1 MRHLLALAIVSVAA
15 IPSTGMARTT
25 CSTQMY
31 DRADASLENATG
43 SWHALQKHQ
52 RIFASCDDGALAEG
66 YSDAVVKLLAN
77 HWERF
82 PVFAALS
89 QRDPAFRRW
98 AIRHIDSSAASDDLK
113 RVVRHAATCIH
124 QVQAKLLCASLD
136 RAANAA
142 LKR

>member
-1 MRHLLALAIVSVAA
+1 
-15 IPSTGMARTT
+15 
-25 CSTQMY
+25 MY
-31 DRADASLENATG
+31 DRADASLANATG

-113 RVVRHAATCIH
+113 RVVRHAQPASIRCKRSSCA
-124 QVQAKLLCASLD
+124 QALIE
-136 RAANAA
+136 R
-142 LKR
+142 RMPR